1 MTETKDVMIKSQL
14 ISSSLQLINKYNG
27 EDTRGPIVALFSDLD
42 NLTKQI
48 EQADDSFKIILLKSR
63 LEGKALEYYHNI
75 YQKKLSYKEIKDLLK
90 KKFQPEPNLRIN
102 YQNLVETR
110 QLQAE
115 DIISYAT
122 RLERRVKRLMPKVS
136 DTKAEGLLPS
146 LKGIVLMKE
155 PKTLTQAIKEAE
167 KAEEITRSTNNLP
180 TKNIGRIEQERA
192 LPAGTTEPQ
201 TIAMLIQHL
210 CELIE
215 EWKQDFQR
223 QTNTLREGLDQLKG
237 EAIANVPDEGIP
249 PFCPSFNP
257 KRPIT
262 CYACGKLGH
271 IARECRNKSQGPY
284 QQPNSS
290 QQMKMLDTAIC
301 LTTEKRKYGEPVN
314 LCLGAERLLSN
325 RISDKAYSR
334 KGNQGSITSRELW
347 SQPMDKHERINT
359 IQDEEE
365 INEKTEEQKDLYTMD
380 KRVTA
385 IQEYMGSAR

>member
-1 MTETKDVMIKSQL
+1 MAR
-14 ISSSLQLINKYNG
+14 
-27 EDTRGPIVALFSDLD
+27 TREGPIVALFSDLD

-75 YQKKLSYKEIKDLLK
+75 YQKKLSYKEIKELLK
-90 KKFQPEPNLRIN
+90 RKFQPEPNLRIN

-122 RLERRVKRLMPKVS
+122 RLERRVKRLMPQVS
-136 DTKAEGLLPS
+136 DTKAEVKAAVTKIWDDICLGHFIEGLLPS

-167 KAEEITRSTNNLP
+167 KAEEITRSTNSLP

-192 LPAGTTEPQ
+192 LQVDPTEPQ
-201 TIAMLIQHL
+201 TIGMLIQHL

-223 QTNTLREGLDQLKG
+223 QTKTLREGLDQLKE

-249 PFCPSFNP
+249 PFCPSFKP
-257 KRPIT
+257 KSPIT

-290 QQMKMLDTAIC
+290 QQ
-301 LTTEKRKYGEPVN
+301 
-314 LCLGAERLLSN
+314 S
-325 RISDKAYSR
+325 
-334 KGNQGSITSRELW
+334 
-347 SQPMDKHERINT
+347 
-359 IQDEEE
+359 
-365 INEKTEEQKDLYTMD
+365 
-380 KRVTA
+380 
-385 IQEYMGSAR
+385 